1 MLRLNRCIISLATQG
16 FWGNDSERN
25 PKIYYISIIENERD
39 EIHQSCKT
47 PTQKTKNECTKI
59 KDFCIIYFPSMVCYG
74 VTTKTPAKITV
85 EGDSSDKCCVHM
97 TVLA

>member
-1 MLRLNRCIISLATQG
+1 MIPNVTRKYTIDRLLKTKEMKFINHV
-16 FWGNDSERN
+16 
-25 PKIYYISIIENERD
+25 K
-39 EIHQSCKT
+39 KT